1 MGSME
6 DIQTTTKTFADAH
19 AVLVERVTV
28 LNDKLEETKRLYL
41 RGIKTAVE
49 KVVES
54 RSVLIAEIE
63 ENQYLF
69 DKPRTQV
76 FHGVKVGLKKQ
87 VGSIVIDDSE
97 QTIKLIKK
105 HFPEQV
111 DTLIKTVET
120 ISKETLENLPAG
132 DLKKIGVKVTDSTDS
147 VVITPT
153 ASDVDKVVKALLKG
167 SVDETEQAAKAA

>member
-1 MGSME
+1 MGNME
-6 DIQTTTKTFADAH
+6 DIQNSTKTFADAH
-19 AVLVERVTV
+19 AVLVERVTL

-54 RSVLIAEIE
+54 RSVLTSEIE
-63 ENQYLF
+63 ENRHLF

-87 VGSIVIDDSE
+87 VGSIVIEDSG

-105 HFPEQV
+105 HFSDQV

-120 ISKETLENLPAG
+120 VSKETLENLPAA
-132 DLKKIGVKVTDSTDS
+132 DLKKIGVKVTDSTDTA
-147 VVITPT
+147 VITPT

-167 SVDETEQAAKAA
+167 SVDDAEKEAV